1 MPTQTKPPQSFVPPN
16 YLCFSLKLFA
26 KLLSLLASAQL
37 NQSTN
42 QHCVF
47 QWRVTFVFLPAVQ
60 VFLTLMIELE
70 ILCNLS
76 AFAISSRSIVFFK
89 VTVHN

>member
-1 MPTQTKPPQSFVPPN
+1 MKRNRGGMV
-16 YLCFSLKLFA
+16 C
-26 KLLSLLASAQL
+26 AQL
-37 NQSTN
+37 IQSSNQL
-42 QHCVF
+42 CVF

-76 AFAISSRSIVFFK
+76 AFAISLRSIVFFK

>member
-1 MPTQTKPPQSFVPPN
+1 MGAWKRDRGGMV
-16 YLCFSLKLFA
+16 
-26 KLLSLLASAQL
+26 SAQL
-37 NQSTN
+37 NQSSN
-42 QHCVF
+42 QHCVL
-47 QWRVTFVFLPAVQ
+47 QWRLTFVFLHAVE

>member
-1 MPTQTKPPQSFVPPN
+1 MG
-16 YLCFSLKLFA
+16 
-26 KLLSLLASAQL
+26 SAQL
-37 NQSTN
+37 NQASN
-42 QHCVF
+42 QRCVF

-60 VFLTLMIELE
+60 IFLTLMIELE

-76 AFAISSRSIVFFK
+76 AFAISSRSMVFFK